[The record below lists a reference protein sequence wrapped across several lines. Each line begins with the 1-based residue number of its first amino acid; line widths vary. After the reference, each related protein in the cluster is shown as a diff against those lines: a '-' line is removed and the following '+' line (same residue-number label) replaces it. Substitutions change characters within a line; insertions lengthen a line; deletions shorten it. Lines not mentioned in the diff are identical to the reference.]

1 MLLLMVDSK
10 IKVNFNEG
18 YFEIEGTESFIEKHW
33 SELKTLFEN
42 KQIISK
48 QTTQPKSGGS
58 SSAKPASVNKKE
70 KRKPMSLKPLDV
82 DLKESGQKPSLK
94 KFIDEKK
101 PSGGQETITAMMY
114 YLTKYCSIQD
124 VELGHIVTCYNE
136 LHQKIPNIYSV
147 CLNIMNRKGW
157 IESGA
162 AAYTHKINRLG
173 ENFVGHDL
181 PVIPKSK

>member
-1 MLLLMVDSK
+1 MVDSK

-42 KQIISK
+42 KQIIFK
-48 QTTQPKSGGS
+48 HATQQKPKSGEKS
-58 SSAKPASVNKKE
+58 SSKPVSANKKE

-101 PSGGQETITAMMY
+101 PSGGQETITTVIY
-114 YLTKYCSIQD
+114 YLTKFCSIQD

-147 CLNIMNRKGW
+147 CLNIMTRKGW
-157 IESGA
+157 IESGEA
-162 AAYTHKINRLG
+162 PYTHKINRLG

-181 PVIPKSK
+181 PIKPKSK